1 MNLTIQS
8 IKRPAGTIML
18 MIVLMVVGVAGYF
31 RLPTNMLPDITY
43 PMVKV
48 YVYYPGATP
57 EQIENEIATV
67 IERKMATVDNLDY
80 IESTSEEGVYTL
92 LVNFD
97 FSVDRDV
104 AYQDVLAKMGLI
116 KKELPQG
123 ILEPVVFKADPSQLP
138 VVEVLVSSDNMSLTQ
153 LRTLVE
159 NEFQEEFAS
168 IKGSAGTA
176 LSGGMM
182 REIRVHI
189 DPLKLQGYNI
199 TLQEIANRLKNEN
212 VDMVGGR
219 LVTTTQ
225 DYIIRT
231 YGEFQSLEEIE
242 NLIIRKLDGDGQI
255 LLKDIALVEDHHG
268 LQRIRTKYNGKEG
281 VRISIFKQADANAVV
296 VSDLI
301 AERLT
306 ELHNTLPPSTHI
318 DMIYDQAEYVRL
330 AINGVR
336 DAMLM
341 AALLVTLVTAFFLS
355 GWKRVLA
362 LVISFPVTL
371 LATFFLMEL
380 LGFSINIFTL
390 GGLVVAMTVVL
401 DNSVVMLENITRIQE
416 TEPKTPNQVTKGAI
430 QISGAIVTSTLTFL
444 SLFVPFLLVPGMASL
459 LFREL
464 VITIAIIIFLSMIVS
479 LTVTPML
486 MALFYP
492 EGKPVNKKQSFI
504 ARISD
509 AFINGLIYI
518 YKPILNWSLKL
529 RWLVLLGF
537 LLLLIPGYLFLK
549 KTGSEFLPKANDG
562 LITVKV
568 IMPTGSSMEETDKV
582 LAQVDKTI
590 AEQKFIHGY
599 ATLAGGKVWGLVTT
613 ENSFEGELNIQLV
626 PAAERPMDTDE
637 YVEKLRPV
645 VMKAVKAPGANIK
658 VFHTKMKGIKQ
669 TGQFDIEL
677 EILASRSESMQN
689 IFKQANL
696 LQNELK
702 ELDFLSGLDISL
714 RLTKPEYQIKVD
726 RERAFDLG
734 LSYEEIGTTVKTLV
748 GGTVATRYKDGAYYY
763 PIRIVT
769 DERELNNSSDL
780 ENIYIYAS
788 SGAKIPLNA
797 VAEVVKATGPIQI
810 DRKDQDR
817 VIKVTAN
824 VAGISVGD
832 ATTTLKK
839 KIENYNFPSGYR
851 LNYGGQSQMLSENM
865 QQMTIILLFALFL
878 GYAVMVIYFE
888 SFIKPL
894 IIIIRIP
901 LSLAGISFALYITGT
916 PLSVTALI
924 GIIMLTGMEINNGV
938 LLLTFIDELREQ
950 GMDIVEAIKEAAFV
964 RLRPILITDINSLFG
979 LIPLAFAFGDGT
991 EMLKPMSIVVIG
1003 GLLFGLLLVFIFIP
1017 VIYMIIYG
1025 NKAFITNLK
1034 ATKESVIA

>member
-8 IKRPAGTIML
+8 IKRPAGTIMF
-18 MIVLMVVGVAGYF
+18 MIVIMAVGVAGF
-31 RLPTNMLPDITY
+31 LRLPTNMLPDITY

-48 YVYYPGATP
+48 YVYWTGATP
-57 EQIENEIATV
+57 EQIENEVATV

-80 IESTSEEGVYTL
+80 IESTCEEGVYTL

-104 AYQDVLAKMGLI
+104 AYQDVLAKMGLV

-138 VVEVLVSSDNMSLTQ
+138 VVELLVSNDNMSLTQ
-153 LRTLVE
+153 LRTWVE

-168 IKGSAGTA
+168 VKGSAGTA

-182 REIRVHI
+182 REIRIHI
-189 DPLKLQGYNI
+189 DPLKMQGYNI
-199 TLQEIANRLKNEN
+199 SIDEITTRLKKEN

-219 LVTTTQ
+219 MVTQ
-225 DYIIRT
+225 NRDYIIRT
-231 YGEFQSLEEIE
+231 YGEFASLSEIE
-242 NLIIRKLDGDGQI
+242 NLIIRKQGTDAQV
-255 LLKDIALVEDHHG
+255 LLKDVAKIEDHHG

-281 VRISIFKQADANAVV
+281 VRISIFKQADANAVT
-296 VSDLI
+296 VSDDI
-301 AERLT
+301 AQRMA
-306 ELHNTLPPSTHI
+306 ELREELPPSTRI
-318 DMIYDQAEYVRL
+318 EMIYDQAEYVRL
-330 AINGVR
+330 ATNGVR

-355 GWKRVLA
+355 GWRRVLSLILSLPA
-362 LVISFPVTL
+362 TL
-371 LATFFLMEL
+371 LGTFFLMEL
-380 LGFSINIFTL
+380 FGFSINIFTL

-416 TEPKTPNQVTKGAI
+416 TEPDTKDKVTKGAV
-430 QISGAIVTSTLTFL
+430 QISGAIVTATLTFL

-464 VITIAIIIFLSMIVS
+464 VITVAIIIFLSMIVS

-486 MALFYP
+486 MNLLYP
-492 EGKPVNKKQSFI
+492 DRKPIRKKHSFI

-509 AFINGLIYI
+509 LFINGLIYL
-518 YKPILNWSLKL
+518 YKPILHWSLKL

-537 LLLLIPGYLFLK
+537 LLLLIPGYQYLQ
-549 KTGSEFLPKANDG
+549 KTGSEFLPKADDG

-568 IMPTGSSMEETDKV
+568 MMPTGTSMVETDNVLSQVEKV
-582 LAQVDKTI
+582 I
-590 AEQKFIHGY
+590 AEQDYIHGY

-626 PAAERPMDTDE
+626 PAAQRPMDTDE
-637 YVEKLRPV
+637 YVEKLRPA
-645 VMKAVKAPGANIK
+645 VMKAVKAPDATIK
-658 VFHTKMKGIKQ
+658 VFHTKMKGIRQ

-677 EILASRSESMQN
+677 EILASRNENMQE
-689 IFKQANL
+689 IFREASIL
-696 LQNELK
+696 RNELK
-702 ELDFLSGLDISL
+702 ELDYLTGLDISL
-714 RLTKPEYQIKVD
+714 RLTKPEFQIKVD
-726 RERAFDLG
+726 RQKAFDLG
-734 LSYEEIGTTVKTLV
+734 ISSEDIGNTIKTMV
-748 GGTVATRYKDGAYYY
+748 GGTVPTRYKDGAYYY
-763 PIRIVT
+763 PIRIII
-769 DERELNNSSDL
+769 DEREINSASDL
-780 ENIYIYAS
+780 ENIYITNNK
-788 SGAKIPLNA
+788 GVKIPLQTIA
-797 VAEVVKATGPIQI
+797 TVEKATGPVQI
-810 DRKDQDR
+810 DRKNQDR

-824 VAGISVGD
+824 VSGKSVGE
-832 ATTTLKK
+832 ATSELKK
-839 KIENYNFPSGYR
+839 ILNNHSLPRGYKM
-851 LNYGGQSQMLSENM
+851 NYGGQSQMLSENM
-865 QQMTIILLFALFL
+865 SQMLYILIFALFL
-878 GYAVMVIYFE
+878 GYAVMVLYFE
-888 SFIKPL
+888 SFLKPL

-901 LSLAGISFALYITGT
+901 LSLAGISYALYITGT

-938 LLLTFIDELREQ
+938 LLLTFIDELRDQ
-950 GMDIVEAIKEAAFV
+950 GVGIVDAIKQAAIV

-991 EMLKPMSIVVIG
+991 EMLKPMAIVVIG

-1017 VIYMIIYG
+1017 VVYMILYG
-1025 NKAFITNLK
+1025 KN
-1034 ATKESVIA
+1034 SVKSSTVFLPL

>member
-18 MIVLMVVGVAGYF
+18 MIVIMAVGVAGF
-31 RLPTNMLPDITY
+31 LRLPTNMLPDITY

-48 YVYYPGATP
+48 YVYWTGATP
-57 EQIENEIATV
+57 EQIENEVATV

-80 IESTSEEGVYTL
+80 IESTCEEGVYTL

-104 AYQDVLAKMGLI
+104 AYQDVLAKMGLV

-138 VVEVLVSSDNMSLTQ
+138 VVELLVSNDNLSLTQ
-153 LRTLVE
+153 LRTWVE

-168 IKGSAGTA
+168 VKGSAGTA

-182 REIRVHI
+182 REIRIHI
-189 DPLKLQGYNI
+189 DPLKMQGYNI
-199 TLQEIANRLKNEN
+199 SIDEITTRLKKEN

-219 LVTTTQ
+219 MVTQ
-225 DYIIRT
+225 NRDYIIRT
-231 YGEFQSLEEIE
+231 YGEFASLSEIE
-242 NLIIRKLDGDGQI
+242 NLIIRKQGTDAQI
-255 LLKDIALVEDHHG
+255 LLKDVAKIEDHHG

-281 VRISIFKQADANAVV
+281 VRISIFKQADANAVY
-296 VSDLI
+296 VSDDI
-301 AERLT
+301 AQRMA
-306 ELHNTLPPSTHI
+306 ELREELPPSTRI
-318 DMIYDQAEYVRL
+318 EMIYDQAEYVRL
-330 AINGVR
+330 ATNGVR

-355 GWKRVLA
+355 GWRRVLSLILSLPA
-362 LVISFPVTL
+362 TL
-371 LATFFLMEL
+371 LGTFFIMEL
-380 LGFSINIFTL
+380 FGFSINIFTL

-416 TEPKTPNQVTKGAI
+416 TEPDTKDKVTKGAV
-430 QISGAIVTSTLTFL
+430 QISGAIVTATLTFL

-464 VITIAIIIFLSMIVS
+464 VITVAIIIFLSMIVS

-486 MALFYP
+486 MNLLYP
-492 EGKPVNKKQSFI
+492 DRKPIKKKHSFI

-509 AFINGLIYI
+509 LFINGLIYL
-518 YKPILNWSLKL
+518 YKPILHWSLKL

-537 LLLLIPGYLFLK
+537 LLLLIPGYQYLQ
-549 KTGSEFLPKANDG
+549 KTGSEFLPKADDG

-568 IMPTGSSMEETDKV
+568 MMPTGTSMVETDNVLSQVEKV
-582 LAQVDKTI
+582 I
-590 AEQKFIHGY
+590 AVQDYIHGY

-626 PAAERPMDTDE
+626 PAAQRPMDTDE
-637 YVEKLRPV
+637 YVEKLRPA
-645 VMKAVKAPGANIK
+645 VMKAVKAPDATIK
-658 VFHTKMKGIKQ
+658 VFHTKMKGIRQ

-677 EILASRSESMQN
+677 EILASRNENMQA
-689 IFKQANL
+689 IFGQASL
-696 LQNELK
+696 LRNELK
-702 ELDFLSGLDISL
+702 ELDYLTGLDISL
-714 RLTKPEYQIKVD
+714 RLTKPEFQIKVD
-726 RERAFDLG
+726 RQKAFDLG
-734 LSYEEIGTTVKTLV
+734 ISYEDIGNTIKTMV
-748 GGTVATRYKDGAYYY
+748 GGTVPTRYKDGAYYY
-763 PIRIVT
+763 PIRIII
-769 DERELNNSSDL
+769 DEREINSASDL
-780 ENIYIYAS
+780 ENIYITNNK
-788 SGAKIPLNA
+788 GVKIPLQTIA
-797 VAEVVKATGPIQI
+797 TVEKATGPVQI
-810 DRKDQDR
+810 DRKNQDR

-824 VAGISVGD
+824 VSGKSVGE
-832 ATTTLKK
+832 ATNELKK
-839 KIENYNFPSGYR
+839 RLNNHSLPRGYKM
-851 LNYGGQSQMLSENM
+851 NYGGQSQMLGENM
-865 QQMTIILLFALFL
+865 SQMLYILIFALFL
-878 GYAVMVIYFE
+878 GYAVMVLYFE
-888 SFIKPL
+888 SFLKPL

-901 LSLAGISFALYITGT
+901 LSLAGISYALYITGT

-938 LLLTFIDELREQ
+938 LLLTFIDELRDQ
-950 GMDIVEAIKEAAFV
+950 GVGIVDAIKQAAIV

-991 EMLKPMSIVVIG
+991 EMLKPMAIVVIG

-1017 VIYMIIYG
+1017 VVYMILYG
-1025 NKAFITNLK
+1025 KNSEKLANPQ
-1034 ATKESVIA
+1034 S